1 MYSPQYNNVFVDEDE
16 SIHLF
21 SNFNNWNP
29 IKMMP
34 FIKYVEIID
43 KDRPSEEDIISIIKK
58 K

>member
-29 IKMMP
+29 MKMMP
-34 FIKYVEIID
+34 FLKYVEIID

>member
-1 MYSPQYNNVFVDEDE
+1 MFSPQYNNVFVDEDE

-21 SNFNNWNP
+21 SNFNNWKP
-29 IKMMP
+29 MKMMP
-34 FIKYVEIID
+34 FLKYVEIID

>member
-29 IKMMP
+29 MKMMP

>member
-1 MYSPQYNNVFVDEDE
+1 VDEDE

-29 IKMMP
+29 MKIMP
-34 FIKYVEIID
+34 FLKYVEIID

>member
-29 IKMMP
+29 MKMMP

-43 KDRPSEEDIISIIKK
+43 KDRPSEENIISIIKK

>member
-1 MYSPQYNNVFVDEDE
+1 VFVDEDE

-29 IKMMP
+29 MKMIP
-34 FIKYVEIID
+34 FLKYVEVMD
-43 KDRPSEEDIISIIKK
+43 KDKPTEEDIISNIKK